1 MKMNKS
7 AEGMIL
13 DMRGNGGGYNADRE
27 LLFGDMFREPQLI
40 GYQKNKTGSGRLDLS
55 LEFPLYIY
63 PEAAYYNNEFSD
75 IANKPVVVAT
85 NSATASNG
93 EITVFMARTLK
104 NGGLVGG
111 KTLGATGTLSGDM
124 FTTNSGTF
132 SVGDYITSV
141 FTP

>member
-1 MKMNKS
+1 
-7 AEGMIL
+7 
-13 DMRGNGGGYNADRE
+13 
-27 LLFGDMFREPQLI
+27 MFREPRLI
-40 GYQKNKTGSGRLDLS
+40 VYQKNKAGSGRLDLS

-63 PEAAYYNNEFSD
+63 PEATYYNNEFSD